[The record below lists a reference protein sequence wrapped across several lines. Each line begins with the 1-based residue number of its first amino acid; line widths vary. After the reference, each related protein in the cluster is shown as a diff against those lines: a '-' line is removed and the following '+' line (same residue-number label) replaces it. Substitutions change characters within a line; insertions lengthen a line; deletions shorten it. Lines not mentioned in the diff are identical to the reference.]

1 MIAGSDR
8 GSFAMSVAAL
18 TYIVFESPDCSG
30 WARFLERTVGLAPAA
45 VPGQGCF
52 FRLDDAAW
60 RIAVQPGQSERFAAI
75 GLEFASDA
83 ALDACLDRLKQAG
96 VTAGEDRAL
105 AAERLVLRLFKTK
118 DPCGN
123 PIELVVGRSLGY
135 EQFVSPAG
143 VSGFV
148 ADDMGLGHIVIPA
161 PQVETAKAF
170 WLETIGLG
178 LTDMMTFTLV
188 PEAGPQTLY
197 FMHADNARHHSVALF
212 EAPSPVGLIH
222 FMLEARTIDD
232 VGRFIDRCERDG
244 VHIASQFGRHSNDR
258 MMSVYVMTP
267 GGAMLEFGC
276 DGLQIDWRNWIPTIS
291 LVPDLW
297 GHKFMGP
304 PGVPAI

>member
-1 MIAGSDR
+1 
-8 GSFAMSVAAL
+8 MSVAAL
-18 TYIVFESPDCSG
+18 AYIIFESPNADG
-30 WARFLERTVGLAPAA
+30 WAAFLQNTVGLAPAA
-45 VPGQGCF
+45 VAGEGLF

-60 RIAVQPGQSERFAAI
+60 RINVRPGATERFAVA
-75 GLEFASDA
+75 GLELASNA
-83 ALDACLDRLKQAG
+83 QLDACVERLRAAG
-96 VTAGEDRAL
+96 APADENPAL
-105 AAERLVLRLFKTK
+105 AAARGVLRLVQSA

-123 PIELVVGRSLGY
+123 AIELIVGRTLGY
-135 EQFVSPAG
+135 EHFASPAG

-148 ADDMGLGHIVIPA
+148 AGDMGLGHVVLPA
-161 PQVETAKAF
+161 PEIEAARHF

-178 LTDMMTFTLV
+178 LTDTMTFTLV
-188 PEAGPQTLY
+188 PEIGPQTLY

-212 EAPSPVGLIH
+212 EAPSPTGLIH

-267 GGAMLEFGC
+267 GGSMLEFGC
-276 DGLQIDWRNWIPTIS
+276 DGLQIDWRSWIPTTS

>member
-1 MIAGSDR
+1 
-8 GSFAMSVAAL
+8 MSVAAL
-18 TYIVFESPDCSG
+18 AYIIFESRDCDA
-30 WARFLERTVGLAPAA
+30 WALFLESTVGLAPAA
-45 VPGQGCF
+45 VPGEGRY

-60 RIAVQPGQSERFAAI
+60 RINVRPGDADRFAVA
-75 GLEFASDA
+75 GLELASDA
-83 ALDACLDRLKQAG
+83 ALDACVVRLREAG
-96 VTAGEDRAL
+96 APAREDPKL
-105 AAERLVLRLFKTK
+105 AAERGVLRLVRSA

-123 PIELVVGRSLGY
+123 AIELIVGRTLGY
-135 EQFVSPAG
+135 EHFASPAG

-148 ADDMGLGHIVIPA
+148 AGEMGLGHAVLPA
-161 PQVETAKAF
+161 PDIEAAKRF

-178 LTDMMTFTLV
+178 LTDTMTFTLS
-188 PEAGPQTLY
+188 PEIGPQKLY
-197 FMHADNARHHSVALF
+197 FMHADNERHHSIALF
-212 EAPSPVGLIH
+212 EAPAPTGLIH

-267 GGAMLEFGC
+267 GGSMLEFGC
-276 DGLQIDWRNWIPTIS
+276 DGLRIDRRNWIPTTS

-304 PGVPAI
+304 PTAPAI